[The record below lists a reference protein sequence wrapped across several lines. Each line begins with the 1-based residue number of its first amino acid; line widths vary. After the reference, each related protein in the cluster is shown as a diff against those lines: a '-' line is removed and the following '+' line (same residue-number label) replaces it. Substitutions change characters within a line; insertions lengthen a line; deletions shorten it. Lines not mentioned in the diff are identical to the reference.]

1 MAFKPGT
8 ELIRRQSAEIYGIEM
23 AEPRAAELA
32 AEVGRML
39 AGAEAGPPGG
49 LDQDPFAFA
58 AVLRS
63 LKEPGG

>member
-1 MAFKPGT
+1 MAGKPSA
-8 ELIRRQSAEIYGIEM
+8 ELIRRQSAEIYGIDM
-23 AEPRAAELA
+23 AEARAAELA
-32 AEVGRML
+32 TEVGRML

-49 LDQDPFAFA
+49 LDQDPYAFA

>member
-1 MAFKPGT
+1 MAWKPGPD
-8 ELIRRQSAEIYGIEM
+8 LIRRQSIEVYGVEITGE
-23 AEPRAAELA
+23 RATELA

-58 AVLRS
+58 AVLRA